1 MTDAPEPAAPH
12 AMFKVLAAL
21 AELGEDTAAAVA
33 DKAGLAYS
41 TATAKLRAWEATRQA
56 ERVHTDSKRA
66 VWRLTDAGRATVG
79 TVTAPPPPTSGTDTP
94 SPNAADDLTE
104 SADANASA
112 ETAPHEAPLDGERE
126 RADVDDT
133 SPAPPAQPA
142 APADL
147 PTAVDRQQE
156 PTTGASTIATDPTE
170 DIGEQTPATDP
181 AGPPGTDTPRTG
193 ATSAGRPR
201 RAMGSL
207 RAAVLDVLEA
217 RPEQA
222 FKTSELCKLIDA
234 ANAGTD
240 ARKASPGAV
249 ANAADKL
256 VIAGKAIRTADKP
269 ATIQLAP
276 TP

>member
-1 MTDAPEPAAPH
+1 MTDAPEPTAPH

-41 TATAKLRAWEATRQA
+41 TATAKLRAWETTGQA

-66 VWRLTDAGRATVG
+66 VWRLTDAGHATVG
-79 TVTAPPPPTSGTDTP
+79 AASAAPPPTRDSDTP
-94 SPNAADDLTE
+94 SPADRPTDATGADA
-104 SADANASA
+104 SADSA
-112 ETAPHEAPLDGERE
+112 PRETPLAGEVE
-126 RADVDDT
+126 HADVDDT
-133 SPAPPAQPA
+133 SLTPPAPPADP
-142 APADL
+142 P
-147 PTAVDRQQE
+147 PTVDRPPAPDEEE
-156 PTTGASTIATDPTE
+156 PAPGASRIATDPAGDT
-170 DIGEQTPATDP
+170 DDQTPATDP
-181 AGPPGTDTPRTG
+181 AAPPEADTQPSNASG
-193 ATSAGRPR
+193 GHPR
-201 RAMGSL
+201 RAKGSL

-217 RPEQA
+217 RPDQA
-222 FKTSELCKLIDA
+222 FKTGELCRLIDA

-256 VIAGKAIRTADKP
+256 VIAGKAIRTDDKY
-269 ATIQLAP
+269 ATFQLAT